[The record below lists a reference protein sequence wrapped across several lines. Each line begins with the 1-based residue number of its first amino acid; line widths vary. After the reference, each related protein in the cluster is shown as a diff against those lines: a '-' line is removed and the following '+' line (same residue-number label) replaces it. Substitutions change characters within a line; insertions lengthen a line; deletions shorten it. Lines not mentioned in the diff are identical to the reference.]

1 MTISQRAAAH
11 QAESRRS
18 GSSAVTAFPH
28 RTLQLRF
35 CGPTPELRG
44 GELPRAPEVRV
55 ASCASAAQ
63 GTLEDQGFEEGDTI
77 VVVAPR
83 VQLLGSVGSFDKL
96 RSGVD
101 ESAVRR
107 SPDAGS
113 KYDH

>member
-1 MTISQRAAAH
+1 MTAS
-11 QAESRRS
+11 
-18 GSSAVTAFPH
+18 H

-44 GELPRAPEVRV
+44 GKLPRAPEVRS

-96 RSGVD
+96 RSGID